1 VKFIGSNTAFLVGIC
16 LLISPLYAAD
26 GILLV
31 QKETGSSGVR
41 TNQIQIEKDRMRIEN
56 SGSGERQAFVFNGA
70 KQVLWIINF
79 DKKTYNEMTKEE
91 IDRLGG
97 QMTDAM
103 ATMKAQMEERMKN
116 MPPEQ
121 RQRMEEMMRGRM
133 PGGGAM
139 PSLAKTDYRKVGT
152 ERVGKWTCDKY
163 EGYQNNQKKSEV
175 CTVDPKDLGFTASD
189 FEVTRQLAEFFKKLM
204 PQNADQM
211 FSIGKSEDQGFSGVP
226 VKRVVYMGQQ
236 QTVSEV
242 TDVRRESFPASTFEV
257 PSGFQK
263 QAFGP
268 GAGRR

>member
-1 VKFIGSNTAFLVGIC
+1 MKFIGSNTAFFVGMC
-16 LLISPLYAAD
+16 LLISPLYAVD
-26 GILLV
+26 GVLIV
-31 QKETGSSGVR
+31 ERETGSNGVR
-41 TNQIQIEKDRMRIEN
+41 TNQIQIEKDRMRVEM

-70 KQVLWIINF
+70 KQVMWIINL

-121 RQRMEEMMRGRM
+121 RQRMEELMRGRL
-133 PGGGAM
+133 PGGEATAA
-139 PSLAKTDYRKVGT
+139 PKTEYRKVGN

-163 EGYQNNQKKSEV
+163 EGYQNNQKKAEV
-175 CTVDPKDLGFTASD
+175 CTVDPKDLGFAASD
-189 FEVTRQLAEFFKKLM
+189 FEVSRQLAEFFKKLT
-204 PQNADQM
+204 PQNADRI

-226 VKRVVYMGQQ
+226 VKRVLYMGQQ
-236 QTVSEV
+236 PTVSEV

-257 PSGFQK
+257 PAGFQK

-268 GAGRR
+268 AAGRK